1 MSKDGIKLLQNHLH
15 DLISNNSVFSTSHN
29 HQVARIYSRESELT
43 QSHNLERVF
52 FQIDANGQLANLK
65 PFADIK
71 YDPNAIWNIH
81 LTLCSD
87 DDHQLRSLLRHMNE
101 NLGKKEMTLLHF
113 GHVLKHMGKLDI
125 AQTYYSYY
133 LQQIHPRFYSLKSW
147 AYHALGTIANLKG
160 DLQTSLQFHRQSLL
174 IAKQTLSRN
183 HPQLATIYYNLG
195 EIYRNYTRALDSFYK
210 SLDIF
215 QEIYGYEHSHVA
227 NCFNNIGIVCK
238 NKKNYAEALEWYEQ
252 ATKIR
257 EKILPNH
264 HPDLG
269 QSYNNIGTVYRCL
282 GKDDLALKYLNRSLR
297 IKLRSLPSQHTDIAS
312 TLANI
317 DLIHEQRQKLS
328 SALDCFR
335 KALKIY
341 RHSFTSTHPSVIK
354 VQNIIQRINS
364 KPF

>member
-15 DLISNNSVFSTSHN
+15 DLISNNSVFSASHN

-227 NCFNNIGIVCK
+227 NCFNNIG
-238 NKKNYAEALEWYEQ
+238 
-252 ATKIR
+252 
-257 EKILPNH
+257 
-264 HPDLG
+264 
-269 QSYNNIGTVYRCL
+269 TVYRCL